1 MADYRSLMAVSEAM
15 VKLLQSN
22 YRPEDFNNELEFKV
36 FTSKD
41 FSENTI
47 ANGVSIFPY
56 RVYVNGANRYPSGGV
71 DINGRKIKNKLPV
84 EVHCLVT
91 VWGLNASLQNTLVGW
106 VMRVFEDNPVLPA
119 NLLNSVV
126 ANVFSQ
132 EETVEIT
139 FAELST
145 EDMFRIWDVLGLNV
159 YQLSVPYLLRI
170 INIDSIQPPLT
181 EAGDP
186 VQIRDYTFE
195 QEVVPGETVY

>member
-1 MADYRSLMAVSEAM
+1 MADYRAVMAVSEAM
-15 VKLLQSN
+15 IKLLQSN

-41 FSENTI
+41 FSDSTI

-56 RVYVNGANRYPSGGV
+56 RVYVNGANRFPAGGV
-71 DINGRKIKNKLPV
+71 DINGKKKKSKLPI

-106 VMRVFEDNPVLPA
+106 VMRVLEDNPVLPA

-126 ANVFSQ
+126 ADVFSQ
-132 EETVEIT
+132 DETVEIT

-145 EDMFRIWDVLGLNV
+145 EDMFRIWDVLGINV

-170 INIDSIQPPLT
+170 IHIDSIQPALPET
-181 EAGDP
+181 GEP
-186 VQIRDYTFE
+186 VQVRENRFK
-195 QEVVPGETVY
+195 QKSG